1 MARSP
6 SGRRFKAG
14 LFTLA
19 TSASIES
26 VNSAEIK
33 RDRRTREQAQRDGM
47 GSPLGNPRL
56 ESKGAESAGH
66 ARWRRK
72 AKNLSKPFNRTQ
84 PVTKVIE

>member
-6 SGRRFKAG
+6 SGKRFKAAM
-14 LFTLA
+14 LALA
-19 TSASIES
+19 TSTPIES
-26 VNSAEIK
+26 ANSAEIK
-33 RDRRTREQAQRDGM
+33 RDRRTRSNAQADGM

-72 AKNLSKPFNRTQ
+72 AKNLSKPFNRTG
-84 PVTKVIE
+84 PVTKPV